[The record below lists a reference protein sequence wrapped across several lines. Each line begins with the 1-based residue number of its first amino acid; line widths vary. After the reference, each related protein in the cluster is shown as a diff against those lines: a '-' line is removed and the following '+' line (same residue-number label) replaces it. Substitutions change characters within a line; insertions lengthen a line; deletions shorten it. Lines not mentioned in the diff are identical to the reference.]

1 MKITYIGF
9 CNTLKLT
16 DSLNTIDAPLT
27 MVVVVEER
35 VRYKFKGTL
44 KKLLFVNVWTI
55 MSKRKYILNLQI
67 VQLFVTDNR
76 HHFFASRD

>member
-16 DSLNTIDAPLT
+16 DSLNTIDGPLT

-35 VRYKFKGTL
+35 
-44 KKLLFVNVWTI
+44 
-55 MSKRKYILNLQI
+55 QI
-67 VQLFVTDNR
+67 KV
-76 HHFFASRD
+76 